1 MKRILLDIAY
11 DGTNYCGWQFQ
22 PNGITVEEV
31 LNREL
36 SALLSEDVHVIGA
49 SRTDSG
55 VHAWQNFAVFDTD
68 TRIPPEK
75 ICFALNQ
82 RLPEDISVQASR
94 EVAPNW
100 HPRKINSIKTYEY
113 RILNRRIPFPPARFD
128 AYFMYQPLDTEKM
141 REAAAYLVGE
151 HDFKSFCSVT
161 TQAEETI
168 RTIFSAEVLCEPY
181 PARDDAGRLI
191 TIRLRGNGFLTHMV
205 RIIAGTL
212 MKIGTGQYPPEK
224 IREMLA
230 ARDRYA
236 AGPKAPAKGLTLVS
250 FEEVFG
256 LLPEEHVESP
266 DWVYTIT
273 RAGDFP
279 RAGEYAEARTGDVLP
294 CGAYDARIRIERSA
308 DCCFERNIARLVKH
322 AFQDR
327 AARVLVTDDAGR
339 LTEGIIG
346 DYSFKKAGA
355 EAGSS
360 AIIFEAEDLHSRG
373 QTAP

>member
-36 SALLSEDVHVIGA
+36 SVLLSEDVHVIGA

-128 AYFMYQPLDTEKM
+128 AYFMYQPLDAEKM

-212 MKIGTGQYPPEK
+212 MEAGRGALAPEQIKVILNACDRSKAGPTAPPE
-224 IREMLA
+224 
-230 ARDRYA
+230 
-236 AGPKAPAKGLTLVS
+236 GLTLVR
-250 FEEVFG
+250 
-256 LLPEEHVESP
+256 
-266 DWVYTIT
+266 Y
-273 RAGDFP
+273 
-279 RAGEYAEARTGDVLP
+279 
-294 CGAYDARIRIERSA
+294 RILNGNS
-308 DCCFERNIARLVKH
+308 DKNM
-322 AFQDR
+322 
-327 AARVLVTDDAGR
+327 
-339 LTEGIIG
+339 
-346 DYSFKKAGA
+346 KKNNN
-355 EAGSS
+355 
-360 AIIFEAEDLHSRG
+360 
-373 QTAP
+373 

>member
-113 RILNRRIPFPPARFD
+113 RLLNRRIPFPPARCD
-128 AYFMYQPLDTEKM
+128 AYFMYQPLDAEKM

-161 TQAEETI
+161 TQVEETI

-191 TIRLRGNGFLTHMV
+191 TIRLRGNSFLTHMV

-224 IREMLA
+224 IKEMLA

-236 AGPKAPAKGLTLVS
+236 AGPKAPARGLTLVS

-256 LLPEEHVESP
+256 LLPEEHAESP
-266 DWVYTIT
+266 DWAYTIT
-273 RAGDFP
+273 REGDFP
-279 RAGEYAEARTGDVLP
+279 NALDPQSSAVVTGDVLP
-294 CGAYDARIRIERSA
+294 CGSYAARIHIERSS
-308 DCCFERNIARLVKH
+308 DDYFERNVSRLAKH

-327 AARVLVTDDAGR
+327 ASEVFVTDAAGR
-339 LTEGIIG
+339 LG
-346 DYSFKKAGA
+346 D
-355 EAGSS
+355 
-360 AIIFEAEDLHSRG
+360 G
-373 QTAP
+373 QHFTDPAAF